1 MYSTGHSGGTDA
13 GERVGSVYT
22 LDQTAGVGFTV
33 VYVLLT
39 PVPCEA
45 SGTDTQV
52 LPAARGEVNVCNT
65 GSSVQTVTGPQRDLD
80 THTNTNTH
88 THTQR
93 SGKC

>member
-22 LDQTAGVGFTV
+22 LDQTTGVGFTV

-45 SGTDTQV
+45 SGTDT
-52 LPAARGEVNVCNT
+52 
-65 GSSVQTVTGPQRDLD
+65 
-80 THTNTNTH
+80 
-88 THTQR
+88 
-93 SGKC
+93 